1 MTQHNN
7 ARSSETKSGMYSR
20 KTFIPNI
27 VKHRVDDDRQICYSA
42 EIYILCEY
50 LSFVPNSVTIDA
62 HLITNDGLFRHIY
75 H

>member
-7 ARSSETKSGMYSR
+7 ARSSETKSVIYSR

-27 VKHRVDDDRQICYSA
+27 VKHRVDDDNQICYSV
-42 EIYILCEY
+42 EFYIFCEY
-50 LSFVPNSVTIDA
+50 LCFLQKA
-62 HLITNDGLFRHIY
+62 HLITNDGLLGHIY